1 MIKNIEQLDQGGN
14 NPKSGI
20 FESTLWQLNFDDDSE
35 PRILG
40 RTKMLEYLSK
50 GTSPAKTVH
59 AFKKWEIT
67 TVAGTKIRTWVIVY
81 DDKSHTQL
89 VNKDFYS
96 LLTNGHKNKDEEQKE
111 EQKKL
116 EEKQPTAPQN
126 PVLFDD
132 SRTTTVDERQKLD
145 EFRKKTISEM
155 TEKEKDESV
164 FFSEVRKDYGSNPD
178 STGYEETK

>member
-1 MIKNIEQLDQGGN
+1 MSKIINNIEQLSDGGN

-20 FESTLWQLNFDDDSE
+20 YESTLWKLNFDDNSE

-50 GTSPAKTVH
+50 GTVPAKTVH

-67 TVAGTKIRTWVIVY
+67 TASGTRIRTWIIVY

-96 LLTNGHKNKDEEQKE
+96 LLTNGHKNKDEEKVE
-111 EQKKL
+111 ELSESLEVAENTEGSRGLVSAAVKQVQEQAEINRPTKSITTP
-116 EEKQPTAPQN
+116 EEKEQ
-126 PVLFDD
+126 
-132 SRTTTVDERQKLD
+132 LD
-145 EFRKKTISEM
+145 EFRKRVRENPFG
-155 TEKEKDESV
+155 ESN
-164 FFSEVRKDYGSNPD
+164 S
-178 STGYEETK
+178 

>member
-1 MIKNIEQLDQGGN
+1 MSKEINEIIQMNDGGN

-20 FESTLWQLNFDDDSE
+20 FESTLWQLNFKDDSE

-96 LLTNGHKNKDEEQKE
+96 LLTHGHTTVNGEEPIEIVEGGRGAISTAILQAQKE
-111 EQKKL
+111 AGTSPKTITTPEEKVEL
-116 EEKQPTAPQN
+116 EEFRQHIMRDDYS
-126 PVLFDD
+126 PVFG
-132 SRTTTVDERQKLD
+132 
-145 EFRKKTISEM
+145 KK
-155 TEKEKDESV
+155 
-164 FFSEVRKDYGSNPD
+164 
-178 STGYEETK
+178 EEASIEE